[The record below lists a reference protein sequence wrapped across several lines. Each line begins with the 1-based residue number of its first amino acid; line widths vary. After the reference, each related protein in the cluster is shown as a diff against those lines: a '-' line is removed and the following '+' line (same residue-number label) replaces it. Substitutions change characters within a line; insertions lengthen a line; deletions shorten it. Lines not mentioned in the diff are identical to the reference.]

1 MDFKNDSLS
10 LSNAV
15 ERIKSAILQSQQQA
29 VQDLNINLLSLYF
42 AIGEFISQNT
52 RQQQW
57 GSNAL
62 KTISDQL
69 QKELPGLRGYSE
81 TNLKNM
87 RIFYE
92 AWSPNIIRQPA
103 ADELESTNNEKDIVR
118 QPTADELQ
126 QTITCS
132 NLQFVPSIFDISTAH
147 DFLAI
152 SFTHHIEILGKTE
165 SLEQRLFYIRL
176 TATYKWDKYKL
187 REALKQD
194 LFHHQSAMPNNFL
207 QTLPKRVQALKA
219 IEMFKDEYLLDYI
232 NVEELGIRDLAD
244 IDEKVVEQAIVQ
256 NVKNFIMTFGNDFT
270 FVGNQYHL
278 EKFGKH
284 HYVDLLFYN
293 RELACL
299 VAVELKSG
307 EFKPSYLGQLQT
319 YLQLLDD
326 QVRKP
331 HENPSIGIIL
341 CQDVNKAYVEYVIQK
356 YDNPMG
362 VATYCTS
369 ADMPD
374 RLRNALPNTDTL
386 RGLLSQTRH

>member
-62 KTISDQL
+62 KAISDQL

-103 ADELESTNNEKDIVR
+103 ADELELTNNEKDIVR

-132 NLQFVPSIFDISTAH
+132 NLQ
-147 DFLAI
+147 L
-152 SFTHHIEILGKTE
+152 
-165 SLEQRLFYIRL
+165 
-176 TATYKWDKYKL
+176 
-187 REALKQD
+187 
-194 LFHHQSAMPNNFL
+194 
-207 QTLPKRVQALKA
+207 
-219 IEMFKDEYLLDYI
+219 
-232 NVEELGIRDLAD
+232 
-244 IDEKVVEQAIVQ
+244 
-256 NVKNFIMTFGNDFT
+256 
-270 FVGNQYHL
+270 
-278 EKFGKH
+278 
-284 HYVDLLFYN
+284 
-293 RELACL
+293 
-299 VAVELKSG
+299 
-307 EFKPSYLGQLQT
+307 
-319 YLQLLDD
+319 
-326 QVRKP
+326 
-331 HENPSIGIIL
+331 
-341 CQDVNKAYVEYVIQK
+341 
-356 YDNPMG
+356 
-362 VATYCTS
+362 
-369 ADMPD
+369 
-374 RLRNALPNTDTL
+374 
-386 RGLLSQTRH
+386 

>member
-42 AIGEFISQNT
+42 AIGEFISLNT

-103 ADELESTNNEKDIVR
+103 ADELELTNNEKDIVR

-132 NLQFVPSIFDISTAH
+132 NLQ
-147 DFLAI
+147 L
-152 SFTHHIEILGKTE
+152 
-165 SLEQRLFYIRL
+165 
-176 TATYKWDKYKL
+176 
-187 REALKQD
+187 
-194 LFHHQSAMPNNFL
+194 
-207 QTLPKRVQALKA
+207 
-219 IEMFKDEYLLDYI
+219 
-232 NVEELGIRDLAD
+232 
-244 IDEKVVEQAIVQ
+244 
-256 NVKNFIMTFGNDFT
+256 
-270 FVGNQYHL
+270 
-278 EKFGKH
+278 
-284 HYVDLLFYN
+284 
-293 RELACL
+293 
-299 VAVELKSG
+299 
-307 EFKPSYLGQLQT
+307 
-319 YLQLLDD
+319 
-326 QVRKP
+326 
-331 HENPSIGIIL
+331 
-341 CQDVNKAYVEYVIQK
+341 
-356 YDNPMG
+356 
-362 VATYCTS
+362 
-369 ADMPD
+369 
-374 RLRNALPNTDTL
+374 
-386 RGLLSQTRH
+386 